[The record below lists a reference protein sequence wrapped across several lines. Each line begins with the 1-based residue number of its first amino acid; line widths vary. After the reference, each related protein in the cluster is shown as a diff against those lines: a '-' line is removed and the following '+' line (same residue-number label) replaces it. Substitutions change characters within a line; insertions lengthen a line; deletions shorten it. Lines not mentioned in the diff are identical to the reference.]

1 MGEPERNSALRWRLW
16 GRALEVTATIFPQAE
31 PQQVAG
37 GDFSAVFPLPALP
50 ILPACG
56 LELAFDLH
64 FGAFGNVL
72 PNDLRQ
78 TLPGHDAV
86 PLGPLLPFV
95 VAVRGPFD
103 GGGPEVGERSAALLI
118 AVVTSLP
125 AFPKENDFFYARWH
139 WT

>member
-16 GRALEVTATIFPQAE
+16 GRALEVTATVFPQAE

-37 GDFSAVFPLPALP
+37 GDFRAVFPLPALP

-56 LELAFDLH
+56 LELAFDLR

-72 PNDLRQ
+72 PDDLPQ

-95 VAVRGPFD
+95 VAVLEPFV
-103 GGGPEVGERSAALLI
+103 GGEAEIRDWSAAL
-118 AVVTSLP
+118 
-125 AFPKENDFFYARWH
+125 
-139 WT
+139 